1 MRMIRRSLVRRC
13 LASAAGLAAAVALL
27 LGTPSPAGA
36 ADGATKYSAA
46 TGVGMHNAYDKA
58 KYPYF
63 ADALDSGA
71 SLVEL
76 DVWTYLGNWMVRH
89 DLGGSNDNNCENA
102 SSAADLRVKGVNQSF
117 AGCLADLKAWH
128 NAHPGHRP
136 IVVKVELK
144 NGFEDNDG
152 LGPDEFDAL
161 VASKLGGAV
170 FRPADLR
177 GGYANL
183 DAAAQADNW
192 PTRAQMAGK
201 FIFEL
206 IPGTVEEDNPF
217 DSLWTDREY
226 ATYLRNLA
234 SAGTL
239 SKAMAFPAV
248 HNAQTGDPRT
258 RYSDT
263 TIRPWFVF
271 FDGDASQYVSSV
283 DTSWY
288 DQRHYILIMTDAQK
302 VPPAIDSVHPTQQQ
316 ALDRVNLLA
325 HDHASLA
332 TSDWYPLPTVL
343 STVVDRG

>member
-1 MRMIRRSLVRRC
+1 MGMLRPWVRRC
-13 LASAAGLAAAVALL
+13 VVPAAGLAAAGALL
-27 LGTPSPAGA
+27 LGTPSSAGA
-36 ADGATKYSAA
+36 VDGSTKYSAA
-46 TGVGMHNAYDKA
+46 TGVGVHNSYDKA

-71 SLVEL
+71 SLVEI

-89 DLGGSNDNNCENA
+89 DLGVTNDNNCENA
-102 SSAADLRVKGVNQSF
+102 SSPADLRVKGVDQNF

-128 NAHPGHRP
+128 DAHPGHRP

-144 NGFEDNDG
+144 NGFADNNN

-161 VASKLGGAV
+161 VASKLGSAV

-177 GGYANL
+177 GSYANL

-206 IPGTVEEDNPF
+206 IPGTVEEGNPF
-217 DSLWTDREY
+217 DTLWTDREY

-234 SAGTL
+234 NAGTL
-239 SKAMAFPAV
+239 GKAMAFPAV
-248 HNAQTGDPRT
+248 HNAQSGDPRT

-271 FDGDASQYVSSV
+271 FDGDASQYVSSI

-288 DQRHYILIMTDAQK
+288 DQHHYFLIMTDAQN
-302 VPPAIDSVHPTQQQ
+302 VAPAIDDVHPTQQQ
-316 ALDRVNLLA
+316 ALDRVTLLA
-325 HDHASLA
+325 HDHASIASTDWTPLPSVLA
-332 TSDWYPLPTVL
+332 TVL
-343 STVVDRG
+343 DRG